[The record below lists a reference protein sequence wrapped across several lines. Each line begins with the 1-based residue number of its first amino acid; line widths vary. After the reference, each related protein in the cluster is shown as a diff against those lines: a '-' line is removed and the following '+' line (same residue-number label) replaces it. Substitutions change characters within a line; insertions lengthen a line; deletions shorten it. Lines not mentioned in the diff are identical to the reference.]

1 MTERRELIS
10 GWAWP
15 AQAGKA
21 HYFNAGEVVS
31 LCGRWM
37 FGGERTE
44 DNRRSLDD
52 CAACRRVLDGRV
64 NHPSNWPSSP

>member
-1 MTERRELIS
+1 MTERRELIA

-21 HYFNAGEVVS
+21 HYFEVGQIVS

-44 DNRRSLDD
+44 DVGRSPDD
-52 CAACRRVLDGRV
+52 CVACRRKLDGRV
-64 NHPSNWPSSP
+64 NHPSHQP